1 MHRYLAITLVA
12 LGCTAESTPAD
23 AATHQ
28 STGKEY
34 SIEVSL
40 APKTPKAGEEARV
53 VITITPEAPYVLKT
67 TTPMKIQL
75 ECTEGCSLDKDQL
88 TAKDIT
94 DPNSKAKAVATE
106 LTAKPGKHRLD
117 GDLSFFLCTDE
128 ICARK
133 TDDLTVSFEAL

>member
-1 MHRYLAITLVA
+1 MYRYLAIAVVA

-23 AATHQ
+23 AATRQ

-34 SIEVSL
+34 RIDVSL
-40 APKTPKAGEEARV
+40 APQSPKAGEGTRV
-53 VITITPEAPYVLKT
+53 LITITPEAPYVLKT

-75 ECTEGCSLDKDQL
+75 ECTEGCSLDKAKL
-88 TAKDIT
+88 TAKDIA
-94 DPNSKAKAVATE
+94 DPESKAKAVTTQ
-106 LTAKPGKHRLD
+106 LTAKSGKHRLD

-133 TDDLTVSFEAL
+133 TDDLTVAFEAL